1 MMNARSSRCFGLC
14 MGMGCFLLGL
24 LAQPVISP
32 RAELVRDQKPLLF
45 FGFRLDLA
53 GMLSQS
59 EEQGNKNRE
68 AFDRDEAAPDYSA
81 SVRLSFSMSI
91 FFICSMA
98 SMAFWDF
105 L

>member
-1 MMNARSSRCFGLC
+1 MS
-14 MGMGCFLLGL
+14 MGCFLLGL
-24 LAQPVISP
+24 LVLPVISP
-32 RAELVRDQKPLLF
+32 RAELVRDQQPLLF
-45 FGFRLDLA
+45 LGFRLGLA

-59 EEQGNKNRE
+59 AGQGNKNRA
-68 AFDRDEAAPDYSA
+68 AFGRAEAAPDYSA

-105 L
+105 S